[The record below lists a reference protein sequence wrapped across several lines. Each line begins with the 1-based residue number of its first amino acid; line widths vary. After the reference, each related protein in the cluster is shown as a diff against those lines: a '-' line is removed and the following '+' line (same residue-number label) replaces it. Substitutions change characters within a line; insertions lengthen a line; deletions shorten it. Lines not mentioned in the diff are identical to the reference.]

1 MENARIRMVNI
12 AFSNIKNVA
21 NGSISLNEVKE
32 NNFGASIVGI
42 YGQNGSGKTALI
54 SAIELVKE
62 VISGESLED
71 DTYFY
76 IRQESQAA
84 TIKVE
89 WLMNFGDRDYNVN
102 YTLKIGK
109 KDNEKVQILSESV
122 DYSSKAYNEFSRIN
136 KSKIIGIEYPSLVSD
151 INKCFYIPDSRVAE
165 MASKDKQIKQR
176 LTIVQALAN
185 EKTMSFIFNE
195 KAMPL
200 FEQNF
205 ENPIYYKI
213 LNALMY

>member
-62 VISGESLED
+62 AISGESLED

-89 WLMNFGDRDYNVN
+89 WLMNFGSY
-102 YTLKIGK
+102 
-109 KDNEKVQILSESV
+109 
-122 DYSSKAYNEFSRIN
+122 
-136 KSKIIGIEYPSLVSD
+136 
-151 INKCFYIPDSRVAE
+151 
-165 MASKDKQIKQR
+165 
-176 LTIVQALAN
+176 
-185 EKTMSFIFNE
+185 
-195 KAMPL
+195 
-200 FEQNF
+200 
-205 ENPIYYKI
+205 
-213 LNALMY
+213 